1 MSEATDAE
9 AEIADAREHDPIAG
23 IFPHGL
29 GAALAEVDE
38 IFERLRRAAPDAAI
52 VDSLHAW
59 VRQRVLGDYAV
70 GIVPPRRKRR
80 PLPPVAGE
88 REVRTERSSS
98 RKTAMLVEGS
108 FPSRPQAPDK

>member
-1 MSEATDAE
+1 MREATDADG
-9 AEIADAREHDPIAG
+9 EIADARGDDPLAG

-29 GAALAEVDE
+29 GGALAGVDE

-59 VRQRVLGDYAV
+59 VRQRVLGDYTA

-80 PLPPVAGE
+80 PLPPVAGT
-88 REVRTERSSS
+88 REVRTARSTGDCHA
-98 RKTAMLVEGS
+98 R
-108 FPSRPQAPDK
+108 